1 MNILRIYSDDLELQ
15 ISVCVYV
22 HTHACMH
29 ECFRCLVSLCS
40 PWADWVMQH
49 PHYNKCWERQYLT
62 KKECFFSGRNK
73 FITRILEILNHNAKI
88 LRKICLVPVFH
99 TASDWEFCR
108 GRSFPY
114 ILPSL
119 FRLWIQAAKHLFLED
134 KRVCTKLAH
143 KTPSSIHWKMTTQYR
158 VVV

>member
-15 ISVCVYV
+15 ISVCVCTCT
-22 HTHACMH
+22 HTHACTNVSGAWCLSAVH
-29 ECFRCLVSLCS
+29 EQTEY
-40 PWADWVMQH
+40 MQY

-73 FITRILEILNHNAKI
+73 FITRILEILNAKI

-99 TASDWEFCR
+99 TASNQEFCR

-119 FRLWIQAAKHLFLED
+119 FRLWIQAAKHICF
-134 KRVCTKLAH
+134 
-143 KTPSSIHWKMTTQYR
+143 
-158 VVV
+158 